1 MKIGL
6 ESNVR
11 CPARETTVGN
21 LLQDLRY
28 GLRNLRGR
36 PTFTATAVLTLALG
50 IAVSTVVFSWI
61 DMVLL
66 HPLSGTSDGRRLFIF
81 ESKQPDNEGLNVSY
95 SDFRDYRDN
104 LKLSSVALAYQNNAL
119 SLGEGEHA
127 ERVWAEL
134 VSGNYFNVM
143 GVQPLLGRFFL
154 PEEQGDIPGAY
165 PVAVI
170 SARLWRTHFHSDP
183 HVLGSTIRVN
193 RRELTIIGIA
203 PPEFCGMMR
212 GLAYEMWVP
221 LTMGPQLNRFNERV
235 LQDRPPRMFNAIAR
249 LNPGASIE
257 QARAEAT
264 AVARELAARY
274 PQTNEGF
281 SVTLLSENEAH
292 GTVRNRLGGP
302 LWILMA
308 MCVVVL
314 LIACVNVANLLLAR
328 SISRQTELGIRLA
341 LGASRGR
348 IVGQL
353 LTEALLLA
361 GLGTAASVPL
371 AMWMEESIAYLAP
384 VSIGIP
390 IQIEPASLNW
400 EVLGFTM
407 LICIVAALASGISPA
422 LQAIRPDV
430 SESLKEGGRN
440 GTSGAH
446 SHRMRGLF
454 VVSEVALAF
463 VALIGAGLFVK
474 NFEIAK
480 AIQPGFDARN
490 VLVSRFYTSMSG
502 YTEDQRKQFC
512 VQLRQ
517 RIEQAPGTVNVAYA
531 DSIPLGF
538 GLGGQSDLQI
548 EGYVPARNENMTV
561 GRTRVAPG
569 YFDVLRIP
577 FLEGRDFTE
586 QDDVNTAPVAIVN
599 EPFARRYFAGRNP
612 VGHKIHAMGKWL
624 TVVGL
629 VKGSKYYILTEPPRP
644 YFYVPFRQVP
654 APEDIVFYVRSAGD
668 PVNTISTLRREAVSV
683 DPNAGVFDA
692 MPLSDYIGAPLFPQR
707 FAASLLS
714 ALGAMSL
721 LLAAVGLYSVMAYA
735 VSQRTHEIGIRLAMG
750 ARPNDV
756 LAMVIGK
763 GIVLTAAGML
773 VGLAAALAGARLV
786 AGMLANVSTSDP
798 LIFIVTSLF
807 IVCVALLATYLP
819 ARRASKVDPIVALRN
834 R

>member
-1 MKIGL
+1 M
-6 ESNVR
+6 
-11 CPARETTVGN
+11 TVGN
-21 LLQDLRY
+21 VLHDLRY
-28 GLRNLRGR
+28 GFRSLRSR
-36 PTFTATAVLTLALG
+36 PAFTATAVLTLALG

-61 DMVLL
+61 DMVMLQ
-66 HPLSGTSDGRRLFIF
+66 PLPGTSDGQRLFIF
-81 ESKQPDNEGLNVSY
+81 ESKQPDNEGLNISY
-95 SDFRDYRDN
+95 PDFRDYRDN
-104 LKLSSVALAYQNNAL
+104 LKLSSVALAYQNKAL

-134 VSGNYFNVM
+134 VSGNYFTVM
-143 GVQPLLGRFFL
+143 GVKPLLGRFFL
-154 PEEQGDIPGAY
+154 PEEQGDQPGAH

-170 SARLWRTHFHSDP
+170 SARLWRSRFHSDP
-183 HVLGSTIRVN
+183 HVLGSAIRVN
-193 RRELTIIGIA
+193 RRELTIIGVA
-203 PPEFCGMMR
+203 PPEFYGMMR
-212 GLAYEMWVP
+212 GLAYEMWAP
-221 LTMGPQLNRFNERV
+221 LTMGPQLNRFSERV

-249 LNPGASIE
+249 VNPGASIQ
-257 QARAEAT
+257 QARAEAES
-264 AVARELAARY
+264 VARELAARY

-281 SVTLLSENEAH
+281 GITLLSENEAH

-328 SISRQTELGIRLA
+328 SVSRQHELSIRLA
-341 LGASRGR
+341 LGASRAR

-361 GLGTAASVPL
+361 GLGTVVSVPL

-390 IQIEPASLNW
+390 IQIEPPSLNV
-400 EVLGFTM
+400 EILVFTT

-422 LQAIRPDV
+422 LEAIRPDV
-430 SESLKEGGRN
+430 NDGLKEGGRS
-440 GTSGAH
+440 GASGAH

-474 NFEIAK
+474 NFAIAK
-480 AIQPGFDARN
+480 TIQPGFDARN

-502 YTEDQRKQFC
+502 YSEDQRKQFC
-512 VQLRQ
+512 VQLRERLQ
-517 RIEQAPGTVNVAYA
+517 PAPGIVNVTYA

-538 GLGGQSDLQI
+538 GLGGQSELQI
-548 EGYVPARNENMTV
+548 EGYVPARNENMSV
-561 GRTRVAPG
+561 GRTRIAPG

-577 FLEGRDFTE
+577 LLEGRDFTE

-612 VGHKIHAMGKWL
+612 VGRKIHGLGKWL

-629 VKGSKYYILTEPPRP
+629 VKGSKYYLVTEPPRP

-654 APEDIVFYVRSAGD
+654 APEDIVFYVRAAGD
-668 PVNTISTLRREAVSV
+668 PANAIATLRREAAAV
-683 DPNAGVFDA
+683 DPDASVFDA
-692 MPLSDYIGAPLFPQR
+692 MPLADYIDAPLFPQR

-750 ARPNDV
+750 ARPRDV
-756 LAMVIGK
+756 LAIVIRK
-763 GIVLTAAGML
+763 GIILTGAGML
-773 VGLAAALAGARLV
+773 AGMAVALAGARLV
-786 AGMLANVSTSDP
+786 SGMLANVSTADP
-798 LIFIVTSLF
+798 LIFAATSLF
-807 IVCVALLATYLP
+807 IVLVALLATYLP
-819 ARRASKVDPIVALRN
+819 ARRASKVDPIVALRQS
-834 R
+834 